1 MRRLSVVS
9 LVFAVGALSCV
20 AAQAQTSTKTKTHPS
35 RVQAAAEQAQ
45 IVVTKRSFLDSGNVV
60 PVGTTHRYMD
70 GGTVYA
76 NSPGNTNSSAGRI
89 ASHNDNWSFTVLS
102 TMASIPSSPRVRGH
116 HRVKRPP
123 TQPPP
128 RPDFFRSK

>member
-76 NSPGNTNSSAGRI
+76 NSPGNTYRKDLFGDWLFPGAFGLPG
-89 ASHNDNWSFTVLS
+89 FV
-102 TMASIPSSPRVRGH
+102 PR
-116 HRVKRPP
+116 
-123 TQPPP
+123 
-128 RPDFFRSK
+128 